1 MHTSTYIHT
10 YSYKCAY
17 AMREHCLRS
26 NNKISK
32 VFGGSTVS
40 SDEMKVSLDLYENS
54 ISLAGGES
62 DRSNSGGGSGSNGY
76 VNIVWAVDFNAA
88 LRERQLLRAA
98 EASMHPTIVV
108 GESPSVCMPYCRS
121 CWRRI

>member
-1 MHTSTYIHT
+1 M
-10 YSYKCAY
+10 
-17 AMREHCLRS
+17 
-26 NNKISK
+26 
-32 VFGGSTVS
+32 F
-40 SDEMKVSLDLYENS
+40 LDLCENS

-98 EASMHPTIVV
+98 EASMRPNYRGRANHPMYVCRIVGAAGGV
-108 GESPSVCMPYCRS
+108 SDRLQLLRDEDEQLERPNIKRRRTGDPSL
-121 CWRRI
+121 